1 MNRNDPYA
9 KLGGGALDQEL
20 FKSKQTPPSSHI
32 SDTSDKKVKR
42 SKAQLTPHSRQE
54 GENKAS
60 KSIITHVKKAKTKR
74 LTFPYRDFS
83 RYGG

>member
-54 GENKAS
+54 GENKA
-60 KSIITHVKKAKTKR
+60 T
-74 LTFPYRDFS
+74 DFS
-83 RYGG
+83 VS